1 MNAIV
6 IIPSPLRNLTNGE
19 RKVNIEVDNN
29 MPSIENI
36 ILALNNLYP
45 GILGKI
51 LDEQNQLHKYV
62 NIFIDG
68 EDVRYL
74 DGINT
79 LIKDN
84 DEIKSATMFFFI
96 SEMPRG
102 SWFE

>member
-19 RKVNIEVDNN
+19 RKVNLEVDNN

-51 LDEQNQLHKYV
+51 LDDQNQLHKYV

-84 DEIKSATMFFFI
+84 DEISIVPAVAG
-96 SEMPRG
+96 G
-102 SWFE
+102 SIGLT

>member
-19 RKVNIEVDNN
+19 RKVNLEVDNN

-51 LDEQNQLHKYV
+51 LDDQNQLHKYV

-84 DEIKSATMFFFI
+84 DEMSIVPAVAG
-96 SEMPRG
+96 G
-102 SWFE
+102 SIGLT

>member
-74 DGINT
+74 HGVNT

-84 DEIKSATMFFFI
+84 DEISIVPAVAG
-96 SEMPRG
+96 G
-102 SWFE
+102 SIDLT

>member
-19 RKVNIEVDNN
+19 RKVNLEVDNN
-29 MPSIENI
+29 VPSIENI

-84 DEIKSATMFFFI
+84 DEISIVPAVAGGAIGLT
-96 SEMPRG
+96 
-102 SWFE
+102 

>member
-74 DGINT
+74 DGVNT

-84 DEIKSATMFFFI
+84 DEISIVPAVEGGYIDLT
-96 SEMPRG
+96 
-102 SWFE
+102 

>member
-74 DGINT
+74 HLS
-79 LIKDN
+79 LIH
-84 DEIKSATMFFFI
+84 I
-96 SEMPRG
+96 
-102 SWFE
+102 

>member
-74 DGINT
+74 DGVNT

-84 DEIKSATMFFFI
+84 DEISILHAVAG
-96 SEMPRG
+96 G
-102 SWFE
+102 SIDLT

>member
-51 LDEQNQLHKYV
+51 WMSK
-62 NIFIDG
+62 
-68 EDVRYL
+68 
-74 DGINT
+74 INY
-79 LIKDN
+79 IN
-84 DEIKSATMFFFI
+84 M
-96 SEMPRG
+96 
-102 SWFE
+102 

>member
-74 DGINT
+74 DGVNT

-84 DEIKSATMFFFI
+84 DEISIVPAVAG
-96 SEMPRG
+96 G
-102 SWFE
+102 SIDLT

>member
-19 RKVNIEVDNN
+19 RKVNLEVDNN
-29 MPSIENI
+29 VPSIENI

-51 LDEQNQLHKYV
+51 LDDQNQLHKYV

-84 DEIKSATMFFFI
+84 DEISIVPAVAG
-96 SEMPRG
+96 G
-102 SWFE
+102 SIDLT

>member
-19 RKVNIEVDNN
+19 RKVNVEVDNN
-29 MPSIENI
+29 VPSIENI

-45 GILGKI
+45 GILVKI
-51 LDEQNQLHKYV
+51 LDDQNQLHKYV

-79 LIKDN
+79 IIKDN
-84 DEIKSATMFFFI
+84 DEISIVPAVAG
-96 SEMPRG
+96 G
-102 SWFE
+102 SIGLT

>member
-19 RKVNIEVDNN
+19 RKVNLEVDNN
-29 MPSIENI
+29 VPSIENI

-51 LDEQNQLHKYV
+51 LDDQNQLHKYV

-84 DEIKSATMFFFI
+84 DEISIVPAVAG
-96 SEMPRG
+96 G
-102 SWFE
+102 SIGLT